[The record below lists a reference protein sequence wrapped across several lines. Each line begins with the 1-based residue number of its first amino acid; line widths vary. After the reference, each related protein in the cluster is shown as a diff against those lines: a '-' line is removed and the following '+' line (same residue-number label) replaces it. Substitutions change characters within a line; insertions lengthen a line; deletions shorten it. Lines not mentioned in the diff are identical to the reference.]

1 MKYASWIYFFIAG
14 KNAASAL
21 VFEEFSFNITGE
33 AMIIVFGSNVLDM
46 FFQQP
51 DLPPKDKALFL
62 DGHVEQPGGKGANQA
77 IAAARAGAQV
87 RFFGAL
93 GEGGHGRQMYKN
105 LAQNNVDISGIEFL
119 DMPSGLATIFVDER
133 DGTHR
138 LVVSQGA
145 NLKARQETVPDDKLN
160 NQTTL
165 LVQGELPIEETE
177 KLIKRTKQA
186 GGRTVMNF
194 APATQ
199 PLSED
204 LLNNLDII
212 ILNEYEAESLGQQ
225 YNLDIA
231 DKKKLA
237 FMLSERFSMVT
248 IITLGPE
255 GSIVADQND
264 IINVPALQIKAVDT
278 VGAGDA
284 FSGYLCAALDRGESL
299 EDAVREASVAGS
311 ITCTKIG
318 AQTSLP
324 DRSEVEARLK

>member
-1 MKYASWIYFFIAG
+1 
-14 KNAASAL
+14 
-21 VFEEFSFNITGE
+21 
-33 AMIIVFGSNVLDM
+33 MIIVFGSNVLDL

-77 IAAARAGAQV
+77 IAAARAGATV
-87 RFFGAL
+87 RFYGAL

-105 LAQNNVDISGIEFL
+105 LAQNGVDISGVEFL
-119 DMPSGLATIFVDER
+119 DMPSGLATIFVDES

-138 LVVSQGA
+138 IVVSQGA
-145 NLKARQETVPDDKLN
+145 NLKARQETIPDDQLN
-160 NQTTL
+160 NQTIL
-165 LVQGELPIEETE
+165 LVQGELPIAETA

-186 GGRTVMNF
+186 GGKTVMNF

-199 PLSED
+199 PLSEE
-204 LLNNLDII
+204 LLNDLDII
-212 ILNEYEAESLGQQ
+212 ILNEYEAEALGNQHD
-225 YNLDIA
+225 LEIT

-237 FMLSERFSMVT
+237 FNLSKRFSMIT
-248 IITLGPE
+248 IITIGPE

-264 IINVPALQIKAVDT
+264 IINIPALDIEAVDT

-284 FSGYLCAALDRGESL
+284 FSGYLCAALDRGEPL
-299 EDAVREASVAGS
+299 ESAVREASVAGS

-324 DRSEVEARLK
+324 DKAEVQKLLN